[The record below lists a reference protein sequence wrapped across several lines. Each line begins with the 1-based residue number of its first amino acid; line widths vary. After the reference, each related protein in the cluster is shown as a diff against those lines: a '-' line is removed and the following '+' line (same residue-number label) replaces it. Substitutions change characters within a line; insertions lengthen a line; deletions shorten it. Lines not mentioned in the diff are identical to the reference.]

1 MPSKCRTS
9 VSFSSKKDYE
19 LFVELAIKMQCSES
33 SLASLA
39 ISEWLRDNYLRMYTL
54 YSKLELLQKAKTI
67 DKSND

>member
-19 LFVELAIKMQCSES
+19 LFVELATKMQCSES

-39 ISEWLRDNYLRMYTL
+39 ISEWLRDNYFRMYKL
-54 YSKLELLQKAKTI
+54 YSKVELLQKAK
-67 DKSND
+67 NN

>member
-19 LFVELAIKMQCSES
+19 LFVELATKMQCSGS

-39 ISEWLRDNYLRMYTL
+39 ISEWLRDNYLRMHSH
-54 YSKLELLQKAKTI
+54 YSKLERLEKVKAI
-67 DKSND
+67 DESND